1 MPTTLTL
8 AVLALGLSFLLHVIR
23 FLAFAGSSAELRA
36 RPELLTQ
43 LLGV

>member
-1 MPTTLTL
+1 VTQI
-8 AVLALGLSFLLHVIR
+8 ASHNVILLKGKV
-23 FLAFAGSSAELRA
+23 AFAGSSAELRA